1 MAELGVA
8 VLSPF
13 LQILFDK
20 MTSGEF
26 VDFLRGRKL
35 NDGLLNKLKTI
46 LLSVEVMLEDAE
58 NKQVMN
64 PSVKKWLDELKHA
77 VYDAE
82 DVLDEFATK
91 AIQSRLDA
99 EFGTTT
105 SKVRNSISTS
115 LFFNKIEVS
124 IKEVLER
131 LENLASQHIVMGL
144 TQGTVRGKP
153 YERLPTTSLVEE
165 TEIYGRNN
173 DKEQIINQLLSI
185 TDDASDNK
193 VGVIAIVGMG
203 GMGKTT
209 LAQVVYNDKDVREH
223 FNLTTWV
230 CVSEEF
236 DPFRVTKTI
245 LDAVTSSTSNIEDL
259 NQLQLQLKEKLNG
272 KKFLFVLDD
281 VWNKNYNDWEILS
294 SPFKFGAQG
303 SRIIVTTRDDE
314 VASVMRAFAT
324 HPVKKLPEQ
333 DCWSLFA
340 RHAFH
345 DANSSAHLELQ
356 ELGQKIVKKCQGLP
370 LAIKAIGGLLRFKVD
385 VREWEKVLCS
395 ELWELSSHE
404 TNNILPALRLS
415 YRYLPS
421 YLRPCFAYCSI
432 FPKDHA
438 FKKEQLILLWM
449 AEGFLHATENR
460 TMEQIGDDYFGT
472 LLSRSFFQRS
482 NEDESRF
489 VMHDLINDLAN
500 FVSGEFTCRLEV
512 DHDRSHKISDKTRH
526 FSYVRSQFETYSRFE
541 ALNEFKL
548 LRTYIALESSRM
560 FIPHYLSKK
569 VPRDLLPMLRTLR
582 VLSLSHYRYMTEL
595 PASIGKLKH
604 LRYLDVSDTR
614 LTRLPDCLCKLCN
627 LQTLNLSG
635 CINLIALPRDMEK
648 LIALRHLDISGTVI
662 KEMPENL
669 GKLKCL
675 QTLTK
680 FIISQRSGCCIGELG
695 NLANLWG
702 TLSILELQNVKS
714 PIVALAANLRDKKN
728 LEELTLEWNAT
739 AKTSGSEG
747 TILESLQ
754 PHTNLKSLT
763 IQHYR
768 GENFPN
774 WIANQSFSKI
784 TSLHLKNCEYC
795 RSLPPVWQIPSLQT
809 LSIIGFDRI
818 ITVGPEFYGTGS
830 SSPFEALKVLRFENM
845 LNWEKW
851 CPFRVENEGAAFP
864 HLGELCIINCP
875 KLTGSLPVHLPS
887 LAKIVIS
894 ECHQLVAERLLSSN
908 SCLQELEICDCSSLL
923 SLPTGGLPS
932 TLKQLVLRNCWKFE
946 VAAHI
951 DHSFLEELCLY
962 CCDSLEYFPLDVIPN
977 VKRIRIKECRNFKSL
992 AVLEQSEH
1000 DLVAL
1005 SSIEIVD
1012 CPKFGSFPEGG
1023 LRGPNLTSCLLV
1035 GGCLRSL
1042 PEKMHTLL
1050 SSLTVLVI
1058 SNCQE
1063 IESFPE
1069 GGLPSNLET
1078 LHIRNC
1084 EKLAANRMGWGLQ
1097 NCSSL
1102 AFFVFESKSENVVS
1116 FPEASLL
1123 PASLTNLH
1131 IIGFPNL
1138 KSLDK
1143 NGIQYLTSLK
1153 FLRISDCPKLK
1164 SMSEEGLPPSISFLL
1179 IRNCPLLNKQ
1189 WQKRKGK
1196 EWRKIAHVP
1205 YKLLDLDIMD

>member
-1 MAELGVA
+1 MAELGGA

-58 NKQVMN
+58 DKQVMN
-64 PSVKKWLDELKHA
+64 ASVKKWLDELKHA

-82 DVLDEFATK
+82 DVLDEIATK
-91 AIQSRLDA
+91 ALQSRLDA

-105 SKVRNSISTS
+105 SKVRNSICTS

-173 DKEQIINQLLSI
+173 DKEQIINKLLSI

-209 LAQVVYNDKDVREH
+209 LAQVVYNDKDVREY

-370 LAIKAIGGLLRFKVD
+370 LAIKTTGGLLRFKVN

-395 ELWELSSHE
+395 ELWELSNHE

-421 YLRPCFAYCSI
+421 YLKPCFAYCSI

-460 TMEQIGDDYFGT
+460 TMEQIGDDYFVT

-482 NEDESRF
+482 SEDESRF

-500 FVSGEFTCRLEV
+500 FVSGEFTFRLED

-526 FSYVRSQFETYSRFE
+526 FSYVRSRYETYSRFE

-548 LRTYIALESSRM
+548 LRNFIALESSRM
-560 FIPHYLSKK
+560 LRFLFLSKK
-569 VPRDLLPMLRTLR
+569 VPGDLLPMLRTLR
-582 VLSLSHYRYMTEL
+582 VLSLSRYWYMTEL

-604 LRYLDVSDTR
+604 LRYLDVSYTR

-635 CINLIALPRDMEK
+635 CIKLIALPRDMEK
-648 LIALRHLDISGTVI
+648 LIGLRHPDITGTVI

-695 NLANLWG
+695 KLANLWG

-728 LEELTLEWNAT
+728 LEELTLKWNAA
-739 AKTSGSEG
+739 AKTSGSER

-763 IQHYR
+763 IQYYR
-768 GENFPN
+768 VESFPN
-774 WIANQSFSKI
+774 WIANHSFSKI

-795 RSLPPVWQIPSLQT
+795 RSLPPVWQLPSLQT
-809 LSIIGFDRI
+809 LSIIGFDGI

-851 CPFRVENEGAAFP
+851 CPFGVENEGVAFP

-875 KLTGSLPVHLPS
+875 KLTGSLP
-887 LAKIVIS
+887 
-894 ECHQLVAERLLSSN
+894 
-908 SCLQELEICDCSSLL
+908 
-923 SLPTGGLPS
+923 
-932 TLKQLVLRNCWKFE
+932 
-946 VAAHI
+946 
-951 DHSFLEELCLY
+951 
-962 CCDSLEYFPLDVIPN
+962 YFPLDVIPN
-977 VKRIRIKECRNFKSL
+977 VKRIRIMECRNFKSL

-1000 DLVAL
+1000 VLVAL
-1005 SSIEIVD
+1005 SSIEILD
-1012 CPKFGSFPEGG
+1012 CPKFASFPGVG
-1023 LRGPNLTSCLLV
+1023 LRAPNLTSCFLV

-1063 IESFPE
+1063 IETFPE
-1069 GGLPSNLET
+1069 GGLPSNLEK
-1078 LHIRNC
+1078 LVIKEC
-1084 EKLAANRMGWGLQ
+1084 EKLAANRMGWAANQKML
-1097 NCSSL
+1097 
-1102 AFFVFESKSENVVS
+1102 S

-1123 PASLTNLH
+1123 PASLTSLR
-1131 IIGFPNL
+1131 IFGFPNL
-1138 KSLDK
+1138 RSLDK
-1143 NGIQYLTSLK
+1143 NGIQYLTSLNSIEI
-1153 FLRISDCPKLK
+1153 RDCPKLK
-1164 SMSEEGLPPSISFLL
+1164 RVSEEGLPPSISILL

-1189 WQKRKGK
+1189 WRKREGK

-1205 YKLLDLDIMD
+1205 YKFVDDDFMC

>member
-58 NKQVMN
+58 DKQVMN
-64 PSVKKWLDELKHA
+64 PSVKRWLDELKHA

-82 DVLDEFATK
+82 DVLDEIATK
-91 AIQSRLDA
+91 ALQSRLDA

-105 SKVRNSISTS
+105 SKVRNSICTS

-173 DKEQIINQLLSI
+173 DKEQIINKLLSI

-209 LAQVVYNDKDVREH
+209 LAQVVYNDKDVREQ

-245 LDAVTSSTSNIEDL
+245 LDAVTSSPSNIEDL

-272 KKFLFVLDD
+272 KKFLFVLDV
-281 VWNKNYNDWEILS
+281 VWNENYNDWEILTY
-294 SPFKFGAQG
+294 PFKFGAQG

-356 ELGQKIVKKCQGLP
+356 ELGQKIVKKCQGQP
-370 LAIKAIGGLLRFKVD
+370 LAIKTIGGLLRFKVD

-395 ELWELSSHE
+395 ELWELSNHE

-421 YLRPCFAYCSI
+421 YLKPCFAYCSI

-438 FKKEQLILLWM
+438 FKKGQLTLLWM
-449 AEGFLHATENR
+449 AEGFLHATENK

-482 NEDESRF
+482 SEDESRF

-500 FVSGEFTCRLEV
+500 FVSGEFTFRLEV

-526 FSYVRSQFETYSRFE
+526 LSYVRSLEFETYS
-541 ALNEFKL
+541 
-548 LRTYIALESSRM
+548 
-560 FIPHYLSKK
+560 
-569 VPRDLLPMLRTLR
+569 RTLR
-582 VLSLSHYRYMTEL
+582 VLSLSRYRNMTEL

-604 LRYLDVSDTR
+604 LRYLDVSYTR

-635 CINLIALPRDMEK
+635 CIKLIALPRDMEK
-648 LIALRHLDISGTVI
+648 LICLRHLDITGTVI

-695 NLANLWG
+695 KLANLWG

-739 AKTSGSEG
+739 AKTSGSER

-763 IQHYR
+763 IQYYR
-768 GENFPN
+768 
-774 WIANQSFSKI
+774 
-784 TSLHLKNCEYC
+784 
-795 RSLPPVWQIPSLQT
+795 VWQLPSLQT
-809 LSIIGFDRI
+809 LSIIGFDGI

-851 CPFRVENEGAAFP
+851 CPFGVENEGAAFP

-894 ECHQLVAERLLSSN
+894 ECQQLVAERLLSSN
-908 SCLQELEICDCSSLL
+908 SCLQELEIRDCSSLL

-932 TLKQLVLRNCWKFE
+932 TLKQLAFRNCGKFE

-951 DHSFLEELCLY
+951 DHSFLDELCLY
-962 CCDSLEYFPLDVIPN
+962 SCDSLEYFPLDVIPN
-977 VKRIRIKECRNFKSL
+977 VKRITIKECRNFKSL

-1005 SSIEIVD
+1005 SSIGILD
-1012 CPKFGSFPEGG
+1012 CPKFASFPEGG
-1023 LRGPNLTSCLLV
+1023 LRAPNLTSCFLV

-1042 PEKMHTLL
+1042 PDKMHTLL

-1058 SNCQE
+1058 ENCQE

-1078 LHIRNC
+1078 LYIRNC

-1102 AFFVFESKSENVVS
+1102 ALFFLEGKSENAVS
-1116 FPEASLL
+1116 LPEASLL
-1123 PASLTNLH
+1123 PASLTSLY
-1131 IIGFPNL
+1131 ISGFPNL

-1143 NGIQYLTSLK
+1143 NGIQYLTSLNSIDI
-1153 FLRISDCPKLK
+1153 RDCPKLK
-1164 SMSEEGLPPSISFLL
+1164 SVSEEGLPPSISVLY

-1205 YKLLDLDIMD
+1205 YKLVDEDIMD

>member
-1 MAELGVA
+1 
-8 VLSPF
+8 
-13 LQILFDK
+13 
-20 MTSGEF
+20 
-26 VDFLRGRKL
+26 
-35 NDGLLNKLKTI
+35 
-46 LLSVEVMLEDAE
+46 
-58 NKQVMN
+58 
-64 PSVKKWLDELKHA
+64 
-77 VYDAE
+77 
-82 DVLDEFATK
+82 
-91 AIQSRLDA
+91 
-99 EFGTTT
+99 
-105 SKVRNSISTS
+105 
-115 LFFNKIEVS
+115 
-124 IKEVLER
+124 
-131 LENLASQHIVMGL
+131 
-144 TQGTVRGKP
+144 
-153 YERLPTTSLVEE
+153 
-165 TEIYGRNN
+165 
-173 DKEQIINQLLSI
+173 
-185 TDDASDNK
+185 
-193 VGVIAIVGMG
+193 MG

-209 LAQVVYNDKDVREH
+209 LAQIVYSDKDVREH
-223 FNLTTWV
+223 FNLITWV

-236 DPFRVTKTI
+236 EPCRVTKTI
-245 LDAVTSSTSNIEDL
+245 LDAVTSSTTNIEDLNQLQLQLKDTSKIEDL

-294 SPFKFGAQG
+294 NPFKYGAQG

-324 HPVKKLPEQ
+324 HHVKKLPEQ

-345 DANSSAHLELQ
+345 DANSSAQLELQ

-370 LAIKAIGGLLRFKVD
+370 LAIKTIGGLLRFKVD

-395 ELWELSSHE
+395 ELWELSNHE

-438 FKKEQLILLWM
+438 FKKGQLILLWM

-482 NEDESRF
+482 SEDESRF

-500 FVSGEFTCRLEV
+500 FVSGEFTFRLEV

-526 FSYVRSQFETYSRFE
+526 FSYVRSHVLIETYSRFG
-541 ALNEFKL
+541 ALDEFKL
-548 LRTYIALESSRM
+548 LRTFIALESSRM
-560 FIPHYLSKK
+560 SRFQFLSKK

-582 VLSLSHYRYMTEL
+582 VLSLSHYSNLTEL

-604 LRYLDVSDTR
+604 LRYLDVSYTR

-635 CINLIALPRDMEK
+635 CENLIALPRDMEK
-648 LIALRHLDISGTVI
+648 LIGLRHLDITGTVI

-739 AKTSGSEG
+739 AKTSGSER

-763 IQHYR
+763 IQYYR

-774 WIANQSFSKI
+774 WIANHSFSKI

-795 RSLPPVWQIPSLQT
+795 RSLPPVWQLPSLQT
-809 LSIIGFDRI
+809 LSIIGFDGI

-851 CPFRVENEGAAFP
+851 CPFCVENEGAAFP
-864 HLGELCIINCP
+864 HLGELYIINCP

-894 ECHQLVAERLLSSN
+894 ECYQLVAERLLSSN

-932 TLKQLVLRNCWKFE
+932 TLKQLVFRNCRKFE
-946 VAAHI
+946 LAAHL
-951 DHSFLEELCLY
+951 DHSFLEELRLY

-977 VKRIRIKECRNFKSL
+977 VKRIRIEECRNFKSL

-1023 LRGPNLTSCLLV
+1023 LRAPNLTWCFLV

-1042 PEKMHTLL
+1042 PDKMHTLL

-1058 SNCQE
+1058 LNCQE

-1069 GGLPSNLET
+1069 GGLPSSLKE
-1078 LHIRNC
+1078 LVIRNC

-1102 AFFVFESKSENVVS
+1102 ARFGFEGKSENVVS

-1123 PASLTNLH
+1123 PASLTILF
-1131 IIGFPNL
+1131 ISGFPNL

-1143 NGIQYLTSLK
+1143 NGIQYLTSLDW
-1153 FLRISDCPKLK
+1153 LIINACPKLK
-1164 SMSEEGLPPSISFLL
+1164 SVSEEGLPPSISLL
-1179 IRNCPLLNKQ
+1179 FITNCPLLNKQ

-1205 YKLLDLDIMD
+1205 YKLVDGDIMD

>member
-1 MAELGVA
+1 MAELGGA

-58 NKQVMN
+58 DKQVMN

-77 VYDAE
+77 L
-82 DVLDEFATK
+82 LDEIATK
-91 AIQSRLDA
+91 ALQSRLDA

-131 LENLASQHIVMGL
+131 LENLASQRIVMGL

-173 DKEQIINQLLSI
+173 DKEQIINKLLSI

-245 LDAVTSSTSNIEDL
+245 LDA
-259 NQLQLQLKEKLNG
+259 LQLQLKEKLNG

-281 VWNKNYNDWEILS
+281 VWNKNYNDWEILTN
-294 SPFKFGAQG
+294 PFKFGAQG

-370 LAIKAIGGLLRFKVD
+370 LAIKTIGGPLRFKVD
-385 VREWEKVLCS
+385 VREWEKVLI
-395 ELWELSSHE
+395 
-404 TNNILPALRLS
+404 NNILPTLRLS

-421 YLRPCFAYCSI
+421 YLKPCFAYCSI

-438 FKKEQLILLWM
+438 FTKGQLILLWM
-449 AEGFLHATENR
+449 AEGFLHATENK
-460 TMEQIGDDYFGT
+460 TMEQIGDDYFGI
-472 LLSRSFFQRS
+472 LLSRSFFPALLHTVATRS
-482 NEDESRF
+482 RRAVGYESRF

-500 FVSGEFTCRLEV
+500 FVSGEFTFRLEV

-526 FSYVRSQFETYSRFE
+526 FSYVRSHELIETYSRFE
-541 ALNEFKL
+541 ALDEFKL
-548 LRTYIALESSRM
+548 LRTFIALESSRI
-560 FIPHYLSKK
+560 FRFHFLSKK
-569 VPRDLLPMLRTLR
+569 VPRDLLPKLRTLR
-582 VLSLSHYRYMTEL
+582 VLSLSHYWFLTEL

-604 LRYLDVSDTR
+604 LRNLDVSYTG

-635 CINLIALPRDMEK
+635 CENLMALPRDLEK
-648 LIALRHLDISGTVI
+648 LIGLRHLDITGTVI
-662 KEMPENL
+662 KQMPENL

-675 QTLTK
+675 HTLTK
-680 FIISQRSGCCIGELG
+680 FIISQRGGCCIGELG
-695 NLANLWG
+695 KLANLWG

-739 AKTSGSEG
+739 AKTSGSER

-763 IQHYR
+763 IQYYR

-774 WIANQSFSKI
+774 WIANHSFSKI
-784 TSLHLKNCEYC
+784 PSLHLKNCEYC
-795 RSLPPVWQIPSLQT
+795 RSLPPVWQLPSLQT
-809 LSIIGFDRI
+809 LSIIGFDGI
-818 ITVGPEFYGTGS
+818 IRVGPEFYGTGS

-851 CPFRVENEGAAFP
+851 CPFGVENEGAAFP
-864 HLGELCIINCP
+864 HLGELCIINFP

-887 LAKIVIS
+887 LVKIVIS

-908 SCLQELEICDCSSLL
+908 SCLQELEICDCSSPL
-923 SLPTGGLPS
+923 SLPTGGLPF
-932 TLKQLVLRNCWKFE
+932 TLKQLVFRNCWKF
-946 VAAHI
+946 
-951 DHSFLEELCLY
+951 
-962 CCDSLEYFPLDVIPN
+962 EYFPLDVIPN

-1023 LRGPNLTSCLLV
+1023 LRAPNLTSCFLV

-1042 PEKMHTLL
+1042 PDKMHTLL

-1069 GGLPSNLET
+1069 GGLPSNLESRY
-1078 LHIRNC
+1078 IRNC

-1102 AFFVFESKSENVVS
+1102 AFFLFEGKSENVVS

-1123 PASLTNLH
+1123 PASLTTLH

-1143 NGIQYLTSLK
+1143 NGIQYLTSLNC
-1153 FLRISDCPKLK
+1153 LVIVDCPKLE
-1164 SMSEEGLPPSISFLL
+1164 SMSEEGLPPSISVLF
-1179 IRNCPLLNKQ
+1179 ITNCPLLNKQ

-1196 EWRKIAHVP
+1196 EWRKIGHVP
-1205 YKLLDLDIMD
+1205 CKIVDEEVIMD